1 MKKGN
6 KMVRQKS
13 FMQVLSEAFNARQG
27 ECGAHEACEKEALA
41 KPALH
46 TGRIYSTGL
55 NAAGDPCAAVQQDGK
70 MVEIPYS
77 ELLVYPA
84 EHPLDKETAARHLSK
99 MVGAEIDYIITSA
112 SDAPRLTGSRLAA
125 MARRRAEEL
134 PKIHTGDKV
143 RARVVTV
150 MKRAAVL
157 EAAGVEVYVD
167 KKEFSWEWVSNL
179 YERIHV
185 GNTMDAKVLSVSH
198 EFQRLELSPRELIE
212 SPFAQYG
219 WMYKEQMR
227 CEGTVT
233 GMLDIFYY
241 VRLDGP
247 GSLICMCGTV
257 KNVEHSPII
266 GSKVAL
272 IITQKDKER
281 QRLRGRIVSV
291 TQA

>member
-1 MKKGN
+1 
-6 KMVRQKS
+6 MVRQKS
-13 FMQVLSEAFNARQG
+13 FMQVLSEAFNARQA
-27 ECGAHEACEKEALA
+27 ERDAQQAVEKKALDL
-41 KPALH
+41 PELH
-46 TGRIYSTGL
+46 TGKIYSAGQ
-55 NAAGDPCAAVQQDGK
+55 NANGVPCAMVEQDGSV
-70 MVEIPYS
+70 VEIPFQKM
-77 ELLVYPA
+77 LVIKPGHTIDA
-84 EHPLDKETAARHLSK
+84 ETACRHISK
-99 MVGAEIDYIITSA
+99 MLGAEIDYIVTSV
-112 SDAPRLTGSRLAA
+112 SGTKQLSGSRLAA
-125 MARRRAEEL
+125 MKRRQEEDL
-134 PKIHTGDKV
+134 PKIHTGDTV